1 MGPLSAN
8 GQNMQKFLAV
18 LAVLALAE
26 GMSVR
31 DQWTSFKASH
41 GKKYSV
47 KENTLRFNI
56 WNANRKMVE
65 EHNAGDYEWSD
76 WTQEEFAERMLGY
89 QAPENLDSIPRKHFD
104 NAAPSHIDFREEG
117 KVTPVKN
124 QGQCGSCWAFSA
136 TGAMEGMWMNSH
148 STLYS
153 LSEQQMVDCGQ
164 GSCNGGY
171 MDSAWQT
178 VRNGANTEADY
189 PYEARDGQCRAK
201 SNSFV
206 ATNSGSQRVS
216 HSESS
221 LESAM
226 AQVGC
231 SISVA
236 IHVGSS
242 FQHYSGGIFSDP
254 QCQYGQL
261 NHGVLAVGYDHGSN
275 WIVKNSWGGSWGEGG
290 YIRMK
295 QGENS
300 CGITKDPMY
309 PIV

>member
-1 MGPLSAN
+1 MG
-8 GQNMQKFLAV
+8 
-18 LAVLALAE
+18 
-26 GMSVR
+26 
-31 DQWTSFKASH
+31 
-41 GKKYSV
+41 
-47 KENTLRFNI
+47 
-56 WNANRKMVE
+56 
-65 EHNAGDYEWSD
+65 
-76 WTQEEFAERMLGY
+76 
-89 QAPENLDSIPRKHFD
+89 
-104 NAAPSHIDFREEG
+104 
-117 KVTPVKN
+117 
-124 QGQCGSCWAFSA
+124 WAFSA

-153 LSEQQMVDCGQ
+153 LSNRKMVDCGQ

-226 AQVGC
+226 AQVGY

-242 FQHYSGGIFSDP
+242 FQHYSGGTFSDP

-275 WIVKNSWGGSWGEGG
+275 WIVKNSWGGLGRGWLHQDEAGRELLWHHQGPHVPHCLNLYSIYV
-290 YIRMK
+290 YIYVLIINFM
-295 QGENS
+295 S
-300 CGITKDPMY
+300 P
-309 PIV
+309 

>member
-1 MGPLSAN
+1 MGPLLRN

-18 LAVLALAE
+18 LAVVALAE

-65 EHNAGDYEWSD
+65 EHNAGDHEWTMAMYEWSD

-124 QGQCGSCWAFSA
+124 QGQGGSCWAFSA

-171 MDSAWQT
+171 MDSAWQ
-178 VRNGANTEADY
+178 
-189 PYEARDGQCRAK
+189 
-201 SNSFV
+201 
-206 ATNSGSQRVS
+206 RVS

-226 AQVGC
+226 AQVGY

>member
-1 MGPLSAN
+1 MGAPGKRIGERFEDWAKEFNKTYETRAL
-8 GQNMQKFLAV
+8 FDHRLATF
-18 LAVLALAE
+18 E
-26 GMSVR
+26 ENVR
-31 DQWTSFKASH
+31 MIEQ
-41 GKKYSV
+41 
-47 KENTLRFNI
+47 
-56 WNANRKMVE
+56 
-65 EHNAGDYEWSD
+65 HNAEYDNGESTYTMGLNQFSDLDYDEFSEIYLLKN
-76 WTQEEFAERMLGY
+76 WTGWGW
-89 QAPENLDSIPRKHFD
+89 FD
-104 NAAPSHIDFREEG
+104 GGNYTYFKEDRNFRAPSHIDFREEG

-153 LSEQQMVDCGQ
+153 LSEQQMLDCGQ

-226 AQVGC
+226 AQVGY

>member
-1 MGPLSAN
+1 
-8 GQNMQKFLAV
+8 MQKFLAV
-18 LAVLALAE
+18 LAVVALAE
-26 GMSVR
+26 GMPVR

-65 EHNAGDYEWSD
+65 EHNAGDHEWTMAMYEWSD

-89 QAPENLDSIPRKHFD
+89 QAPENLESIPRKHFD

-226 AQVGC
+226 AQVGY

>member
-1 MGPLSAN
+1 M
-8 GQNMQKFLAV
+8 
-18 LAVLALAE
+18 
-26 GMSVR
+26 
-31 DQWTSFKASH
+31 
-41 GKKYSV
+41 
-47 KENTLRFNI
+47 
-56 WNANRKMVE
+56 
-65 EHNAGDYEWSD
+65 YEWSD

-89 QAPENLDSIPRKHFD
+89 QAPENLESIPRKHFD

-206 ATNSGSQRVS
+206 ATNSGSRGCPTQSPPWSPPWPRLATPSPSPSTWAPPSSTTAVAS
-216 HSESS
+216 SATLSASTDSSTTVSS
-221 LESAM
+221 LSAM
-226 AQVGC
+226 TMAPT
-231 SISVA
+231 
-236 IHVGSS
+236 GSS
-242 FQHYSGGIFSDP
+242 RTPGVAAGERVATSG
-254 QCQYGQL
+254 
-261 NHGVLAVGYDHGSN
+261 
-275 WIVKNSWGGSWGEGG
+275 
-290 YIRMK
+290 
-295 QGENS
+295 
-300 CGITKDPMY
+300 
-309 PIV
+309 

>member
-1 MGPLSAN
+1 
-8 GQNMQKFLAV
+8 
-18 LAVLALAE
+18 
-26 GMSVR
+26 
-31 DQWTSFKASH
+31 
-41 GKKYSV
+41 
-47 KENTLRFNI
+47 
-56 WNANRKMVE
+56 
-65 EHNAGDYEWSD
+65 
-76 WTQEEFAERMLGY
+76 
-89 QAPENLDSIPRKHFD
+89 
-104 NAAPSHIDFREEG
+104 
-117 KVTPVKN
+117 
-124 QGQCGSCWAFSA
+124 
-136 TGAMEGMWMNSH
+136 MWMNSH

-153 LSEQQMVDCGQ
+153 LSEQQMVHCGQ

-201 SNSFV
+201 SN
-206 ATNSGSQRVS
+206 
-216 HSESS
+216 
-221 LESAM
+221 
-226 AQVGC
+226 
-231 SISVA
+231 
-236 IHVGSS
+236 SS

>member
-1 MGPLSAN
+1 
-8 GQNMQKFLAV
+8 MQKFLAV
-18 LAVLALAE
+18 LAVVALAE

-65 EHNAGDYEWSD
+65 EHNAGDHEWTMAMYEWSD
-76 WTQEEFAERMLGY
+76 WTQEEFA
-89 QAPENLDSIPRKHFD
+89 ENLDSIPRKHFD

-226 AQVGC
+226 AQVGY

>member
-1 MGPLSAN
+1 MG
-8 GQNMQKFLAV
+8 
-18 LAVLALAE
+18 
-26 GMSVR
+26 
-31 DQWTSFKASH
+31 
-41 GKKYSV
+41 
-47 KENTLRFNI
+47 
-56 WNANRKMVE
+56 
-65 EHNAGDYEWSD
+65 
-76 WTQEEFAERMLGY
+76 
-89 QAPENLDSIPRKHFD
+89 
-104 NAAPSHIDFREEG
+104 EEG

-206 ATNSGSQRVS
+206 AT
-216 HSESS
+216 
-221 LESAM
+221 
-226 AQVGC
+226 
-231 SISVA
+231 
-236 IHVGSS
+236 HVGSS

-290 YIRMK
+290 SIRK
-295 QGENS
+295 
-300 CGITKDPMY
+300 
-309 PIV
+309 

>member
-18 LAVLALAE
+18 LAVVALAE

-31 DQWTSFKASH
+31 DQWTSFKATH
-41 GKKYSV
+41 AKKYSV

-65 EHNAGDYEWSD
+65 EHNAGDHEWTMAMYEWSD

-117 KVTPVKN
+117 KVTPAKN

-189 PYEARDGQCRAK
+189 PYEARDGQWGQVQLLR
-201 SNSFV
+201 
-206 ATNSGSQRVS
+206 GHQQRLPEGVPLRVLPGVRHGPGWLLRRHPRGFLLPALQRWHLQRPS
-216 HSESS
+216 VPVRT
-221 LESAM
+221 
-226 AQVGC
+226 AQPRC
-231 SISVA
+231 
-236 IHVGSS
+236 
-242 FQHYSGGIFSDP
+242 P
-254 QCQYGQL
+254 
-261 NHGVLAVGYDHGSN
+261 
-275 WIVKNSWGGSWGEGG
+275 
-290 YIRMK
+290 
-295 QGENS
+295 
-300 CGITKDPMY
+300 
-309 PIV
+309 

>member
-1 MGPLSAN
+1 MG
-8 GQNMQKFLAV
+8 
-18 LAVLALAE
+18 
-26 GMSVR
+26 
-31 DQWTSFKASH
+31 
-41 GKKYSV
+41 
-47 KENTLRFNI
+47 
-56 WNANRKMVE
+56 
-65 EHNAGDYEWSD
+65 
-76 WTQEEFAERMLGY
+76 
-89 QAPENLDSIPRKHFD
+89 
-104 NAAPSHIDFREEG
+104 IDFREEG

-136 TGAMEGMWMNSH
+136 TGCMEGMWMQQH
-148 STLYS
+148 GTLYS

-216 HSESS
+216 HSEDS
-221 LESAM
+221 LESAL
-226 AQVGC
+226 AQIGY

-261 NHGVLAVGYDHGSN
+261 NHGVPTVGYDHGSHF
-275 WIVKNSWGGSWGEGG
+275 IVKNSWGGSWGEQG

-309 PIV
+309 SV

>member
-1 MGPLSAN
+1 MA
-8 GQNMQKFLAV
+8 M
-18 LAVLALAE
+18 
-26 GMSVR
+26 
-31 DQWTSFKASH
+31 
-41 GKKYSV
+41 
-47 KENTLRFNI
+47 
-56 WNANRKMVE
+56 
-65 EHNAGDYEWSD
+65 YEWSD

-136 TGAMEGMWMNSH
+136 T
-148 STLYS
+148 
-153 LSEQQMVDCGQ
+153 
-164 GSCNGGY
+164 
-171 MDSAWQT
+171 
-178 VRNGANTEADY
+178 
-189 PYEARDGQCRAK
+189 
-201 SNSFV
+201 
-206 ATNSGSQRVS
+206 NSGSQRVS
-216 HSESS
+216 RSESS

-226 AQVGC
+226 AQVGY

-295 QGENS
+295 Q
-300 CGITKDPMY
+300 
-309 PIV
+309 

>member
-1 MGPLSAN
+1 
-8 GQNMQKFLAV
+8 
-18 LAVLALAE
+18 
-26 GMSVR
+26 
-31 DQWTSFKASH
+31 
-41 GKKYSV
+41 
-47 KENTLRFNI
+47 
-56 WNANRKMVE
+56 
-65 EHNAGDYEWSD
+65 
-76 WTQEEFAERMLGY
+76 MLGY

-117 KVTPVKN
+117 KVTPVRN

-153 LSEQQMVDCGQ
+153 LSE
-164 GSCNGGY
+164 
-171 MDSAWQT
+171 
-178 VRNGANTEADY
+178 
-189 PYEARDGQCRAK
+189 
-201 SNSFV
+201 
-206 ATNSGSQRVS
+206 
-216 HSESS
+216 SS

-226 AQVGC
+226 AQVGY

-275 WIVKNSWGGSWGEGG
+275 WIV
-290 YIRMK
+290 
-295 QGENS
+295 
-300 CGITKDPMY
+300 
-309 PIV
+309 